1 MSLNSIIVRECST
14 FCQEIYL
21 ERQFFE
27 EQTISS
33 IYYIICISYL
43 TGCGATNSRIA
54 IVYNGEEGELN
65 TVADTVAL
73 QLFQPQLNSNIQLYR
88 YHLPDNQITVKV
100 ERTIFSHSKVN
111 QWSRIQSANTNV
123 TNLLPFITMSLTHG
137 SYQADTNFG
146 LILLLKHKSTN
157 PSILQDL
164 FNSKHTYLK
173 GVNLYIVSV
182 GVTSNLFSVDYRDMF
197 PAGTKYANIRDINHV
212 AIYSMDIFND
222 ICPGRYRLR
231 KLAHATYRNIFGCK
245 NENFHSK
252 KHDIFLIFA
261 QNIDCGYTL
270 EPSRRGGY

>member
-1 MSLNSIIVRECST
+1 MLKNVPHSVRK
-14 FCQEIYL
+14 FILKDNILKNKLYQL
-21 ERQFFE
+21 LF
-27 EQTISS
+27 
-33 IYYIICISYL
+33 YIISISYL

-54 IVYNGEEGELN
+54 IVYNGKEGDLN
-65 TVADTVAL
+65 TVADIVAL

-146 LILLLKHKSTN
+146 LILLLKHKSTT
-157 PSILQDL
+157 PILQNL

-173 GVNLYIVSV
+173 GINLYIVSV
-182 GVTSNLFSVDYRDMF
+182 GVTSSSLSVDYRDMF

-212 AIYSMDIFND
+212 ALYSMDIFSD
-222 ICPGRYRLR
+222 ICPGRYRVRSRAGGGGGKSEVILVR
-231 KLAHATYRNIFGCK
+231 TCRPILLNIP
-245 NENFHSK
+245 NSS
-252 KHDIFLIFA
+252 IW
-261 QNIDCGYTL
+261 
-270 EPSRRGGY
+270 